1 MKCASC
7 KNKKSNERCASKPL
21 KGMVLC
27 GKHAKSKNLRLWKN
41 VNGLDD
47 KARLIQ
53 KIWRGYS
60 IRHWLK
66 IAGPGVLNRAVC
78 HNNEELVTLDDKQ
91 NINPFDY
98 FSFEENGKIYWF
110 DVRSLTENCMLKIE
124 PLNPYTREPL
134 TIDTRKRLR
143 QVCIMRDRKHL
154 KNIHNITE
162 NTKPDDII
170 LATWTHICQIII
182 ENGFFDMSPLYF
194 ISLNKTRL
202 FIFNTIIQKDLVAWA
217 AEHTSTVSRRHKY
230 VFWMKRLTRE
240 FSTEVNDKRLTYLT
254 GRVLVTILNDCQNNY
269 GICFIIMSALH
280 RL

>member
-78 HNNEELVTLDDKQ
+78 HNNEE
-91 NINPFDY
+91 
-98 FSFEENGKIYWF
+98 
-110 DVRSLTENCMLKIE
+110 
-124 PLNPYTREPL
+124 
-134 TIDTRKRLR
+134 
-143 QVCIMRDRKHL
+143 
-154 KNIHNITE
+154 
-162 NTKPDDII
+162 
-170 LATWTHICQIII
+170 
-182 ENGFFDMSPLYF
+182 
-194 ISLNKTRL
+194 
-202 FIFNTIIQKDLVAWA
+202 
-217 AEHTSTVSRRHKY
+217 
-230 VFWMKRLTRE
+230 
-240 FSTEVNDKRLTYLT
+240 
-254 GRVLVTILNDCQNNY
+254 
-269 GICFIIMSALH
+269 
-280 RL
+280 